1 MGNCFLKKTAKVFG
15 GFFVACCLT
24 SCAVDAP
31 RTSAPFQAS
40 TQKHLHAATVPASGS
55 TLPDIIQTAPMPPKK
70 YPRFNVSVKDSN
82 VREVLQGLAESAR
95 VNMDISEGVA
105 GKITLNAIEQTLPQI
120 LERIAL
126 QVDLRFTEGDNYF
139 LVEPDTPFIKHYAVN
154 YLNMQR
160 KVEGRV
166 ASNTQIVTN
175 TQVTNTGSLTANT
188 NNTDNSNISRTH
200 IDNLSENAFWESL
213 EKNIREILAER
224 EDTLPAHVVVHPESG
239 MVSVKATQ
247 KEHARV
253 ADFIDKVG
261 NASQRQVLIEATIV
275 EVLLNNTYQQGVD
288 WTRVAGRGAISFIG
302 NTLKTATNLTYSRAE
317 DTQIIL
323 GLLET
328 FGQTR
333 VLSSPRL
340 AVMNNQ
346 TALLKVVE
354 NYVYFNV
361 KADTV
366 STANVGTSTTYTTT
380 PQTVSV
386 GLVMGVT
393 PQISDNDVVML
404 NVRPTITQIGREVA
418 DPNPDLRAQGI
429 ENLLP
434 VIRTREIESVLRVKS
449 GHTAILGGLMED
461 KTAQNRSGVPLLG
474 RVPLLGEVF
483 HNRREEK
490 EKSELIIFLRPVV
503 MDAHSDV
510 QHLPDVDFFEMSVNN
525 GR

>member
-1 MGNCFLKKTAKVFG
+1 MENHFLKKTAQVLG
-15 GFFVACCLT
+15 GFFMLIFLA
-24 SCAVDAP
+24 SCATDTP
-31 RTSAPFQAS
+31 RTTAPFKPS
-40 TQKHLHAATVPASGS
+40 TQKHLHATTAPNIA
-55 TLPDIIQTAPMPPKK
+55 LPDIIPAAPPPPKK

-95 VNMDISEGVA
+95 VNMDITDDVA
-105 GKITLNAIEQTLPQI
+105 GTITLNAISQTLPQI
-120 LERIAL
+120 LARIAL
-126 QVDLRFTEGDNYF
+126 QVNLRWTENDNYF
-139 LVEPDTPFIKHYAVN
+139 LIEADTPFVKHYAVN

-175 TQVTNTGSLTANT
+175 TQVTNTTTNLVANA

-200 IDNLSENAFWESL
+200 IDNLSENVFWESL

-224 EDTLPAHVVVHPESG
+224 AESQPAHVVVHPESG

-247 KEHARV
+247 KQHQRI
-253 ADFIDKVG
+253 ADFIEKVG
-261 NASQRQVLIEATIV
+261 SASQRQVLIEATIV
-275 EVLLNNTYQQGVD
+275 EVLLNNTYQQGID
-288 WTRVAGRGAISFIG
+288 WSRIAGRGAISFIG
-302 NTLKTATNLTYSRAE
+302 NTLKTATNLTYTRAQ

-328 FGQTR
+328 FGTTR

-461 KTAQNRSGVPLLG
+461 KTAQTRSGVPLLG

-483 HNRREEK
+483 HNRQEEK
-490 EKSELIIFLRPVV
+490 QKSELIIFLRPVV
-503 MDAHSDV
+503 MDARADA
-510 QHLPDVDFFEMSVNN
+510 QHLPSADFFESSNN
-525 GR
+525 GE

>member
-1 MGNCFLKKTAKVFG
+1 MKFSYSFFNFLSCLFLICFAVVLS
-15 GFFVACCLT
+15 
-24 SCAVDAP
+24 SCSTHQP
-31 RTSAPFQAS
+31 RTGAAFQADA
-40 TQKHLHAATVPASGS
+40 QKHIHLEEEKNNS
-55 TLPDIIQTAPMPPKK
+55 LPPLIENLPPKIK
-70 YPRFNVSVKDSN
+70 TYPRFNVAVKNAN
-82 VREVLQGLAESAR
+82 VREVLLALAESAQ
-95 VNMDISEGVA
+95 VNMDIAPGVQ
-105 GKITLNAIEQTLPQI
+105 GNISLNAIEQTLPQI
-120 LERIAL
+120 LERLAL
-126 QVDLRFTEGDNYF
+126 QVNLRYKEGENYF
-139 LVEPDTPFIKHYAVN
+139 LIEPDLPYLKHYAVN

-175 TQVTNTGSLTANT
+175 TQVTQNGAVLDSS
-188 NNTDNSNISRTH
+188 NTDNSNISRTH
-200 IDNLSENAFWESL
+200 IDNRSENDFWVSL
-213 EKNIREILAER
+213 EKNIRLLLKDSEQADSNVMI
-224 EDTLPAHVVVHPESG
+224 HSESG
-239 MVSVKATQ
+239 TLSIRATQ
-247 KEHARV
+247 KQHQRIAELIEKIGISA
-253 ADFIDKVG
+253 
-261 NASQRQVLIEATIV
+261 QRQVLIEATIV
-275 EVLLNNTYQQGVD
+275 EVLLNNAYKQGVD
-288 WTRVAGRGAISFIG
+288 WSHLAGRSALSFIG
-302 NTLKTATNLTYSRAE
+302 NTLKTSSNLTYSRAQ
-317 DTQIIL
+317 DTQLIL
-323 GLLET
+323 SLLET
-328 FGQTR
+328 FGTTR

-461 KTAQNRSGVPLLG
+461 KIMHNRAQVPYLSKL
-474 RVPLLGEVF
+474 PILGEILT
-483 HNRREEK
+483 NRQEEK
-490 EKSELIIFLRPVV
+490 QKSELIIFLRPVV
-503 MDAHSDV
+503 MNAQPNSPM
-510 QHLPDVDFFEMSVNN
+510 LPDADFFQTAEHNVH
-525 GR
+525 

>member
-1 MGNCFLKKTAKVFG
+1 MENPFLKKTAHFLG
-15 GFFVACCLT
+15 GFFMLILLTAC
-24 SCAVDAP
+24 AIDAP
-31 RTSAPFQAS
+31 RTSAPFKAS
-40 TQKHLHAATVPASGS
+40 TEKHLHATTPATPIP
-55 TLPDIIQTAPMPPKK
+55 PDIVQNAPLPPKK
-70 YPRFNVSVKDSN
+70 YPRFNVVVKDSN

-95 VNMDISEGVA
+95 VNMDIADDVTGT
-105 GKITLNAIEQTLPQI
+105 ITLNAIAQTLPQI
-120 LERIAL
+120 LARIAL
-126 QVDLRFTEGDNYF
+126 QVDLRWTEGDNYF
-139 LVEPDTPFIKHYAVN
+139 LIEADTPFIKHYAVN

-175 TQVTNTGSLTANT
+175 TQVTNLSTNLIANS

-200 IDNLSENAFWESL
+200 IDNLSENAFWENL
-213 EKNIREILAER
+213 EKNIRDILAER
-224 EDTLPAHVVVHPESG
+224 PDYPPAQVVIHKESG

-247 KEHARV
+247 KEHQRI
-253 ADFIDKVG
+253 ADFIEKVG
-261 NASQRQVLIEATIV
+261 IASQRQVLIEATIV
-275 EVLLNNTYQQGVD
+275 EVLLNNSYQQGID
-288 WTRVAGRGAISFIG
+288 WSRITGRGALSFIG
-302 NTLKTATNLTYSRAE
+302 NTLKTPTNLTYTRAE

-323 GLLET
+323 SLLET

-461 KTAQNRSGVPLLG
+461 KTAQTRAGVPLLG
-474 RVPLLGEVF
+474 RVPVLGEIF
-483 HNRREEK
+483 HNRQEEK

-503 MDAHSDV
+503 MDAHADV
-510 QHLPDVDFFEMSVNN
+510 QHLPTADFFESANN